1 MGELKR
7 VTKKEYLEIKKKIF
21 PNDEAKIKDTEDI
34 KYAYQ
39 KTFYTMRVQYKHYH
53 SEIEYFVPYAEW
65 DDEYK
70 IRLGIG

>member
-7 VTKKEYLEIKKKIF
+7 VTKEEYLKIKKKIF

-39 KTFYTMRVQYKHYH
+39 KTLYTMRVKYKDYYD
-53 SEIEYFVPYAEW
+53 EIEYFVPYAEW
-65 DDEYK
+65 KDEHK
-70 IRLGIG
+70 IGWE